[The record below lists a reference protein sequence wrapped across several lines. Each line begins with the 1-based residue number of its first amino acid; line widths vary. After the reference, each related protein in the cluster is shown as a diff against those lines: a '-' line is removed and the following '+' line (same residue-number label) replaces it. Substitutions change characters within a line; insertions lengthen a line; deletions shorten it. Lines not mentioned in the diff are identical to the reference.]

1 MEAEL
6 AHYVASAQAF
16 ASRFAVHKDVV
27 EITHIAVHSL
37 ELFVLAVF
45 LAMFTVAAL
54 MKRLG
59 RFVGTIAASVAFYV
73 LAAKSGAAFVDA
85 TSFGAVPFYL
95 TFDRVPVYLFCAL
108 PVVAFVADVVARESY
123 RANVLLSGLVA
134 ALFNV
139 LMSFTLLL
147 LALLLGHVLVADSV
161 LVATAKQTALV
172 LALFQGAVTVA
183 MQLVDVVFC
192 HTKRL
197 ACVHAVL
204 TAAAAVGAVFGLN
217 YLHATHAVTATVLP
231 LVERKIAP
239 FTLADL
245 APAAV
250 GLGVLLAV
258 VLGFCAGTAR
268 FPSIIG
274 ALLYMLMGMNLC
286 VLVLFVPE
294 RATDADHALAAVFAS
309 SPQGKV
315 VVATVGIVGIV
326 LTLLP
331 AFNCS
336 PIAESPR
343 AFLCAEGVAKA
354 QQKPEQK
361 PEQKKPEKSEQK
373 PVPKTETP
381 AAAPKKAAKTRKSK
395 VQKCD

>member
-16 ASRFAVHKDVV
+16 ASRFALHKDVV

-59 RFVGTIAASVAFYV
+59 RFVGTIAASVAFFV
-73 LAAKSGAAFVDA
+73 VAAKSSAPFVGA
-85 TSFGAVPFYL
+85 TSFGTMPIYL
-95 TFDRVPVYLFCAL
+95 TFDSVPVYLFCAL
-108 PVVAFVADVVARESY
+108 PVIAFVADVVARESY
-123 RANVLLSGLVA
+123 RANVVLSGLVA

-147 LALLLGHVLVADSV
+147 LALLLGHLLVHDSV
-161 LVATAKQTALV
+161 LVATAKQTALA

-183 MQLVDVVFC
+183 MQLVDILFC
-192 HTKRL
+192 RTKRL
-197 ACVHAVL
+197 AFVHTVL
-204 TAAAAVGAVFGLN
+204 TAAAAVGAVLGLHH
-217 YLHATHAVTATVLP
+217 LGAAHAVTATVLP
-231 LVERKIAP
+231 LVESKVAP
-239 FTLADL
+239 FTLADF

-250 GLGVLLAV
+250 GLAVLLV
-258 VLGFCAGTAR
+258 VALGFCAGTAR

-274 ALLYMLMGMNLC
+274 ALLYMLMGLNLC
-286 VLVLFVPE
+286 VLVLFVPA
-294 RATDADHALAAVFAS
+294 RATDADHALVAAFTA

-315 VVATVGIVGIV
+315 LVATVGIVGIV

-331 AFNCS
+331 AFNRS

-343 AFLCAEGVAKA
+343 AFLLVAESAAKKPAAKA
-354 QQKPEQK
+354 QPEQK
-361 PEQKKPEKSEQK
+361 PEHKA
-373 PVPKTETP
+373 ETP
-381 AAAPKKAAKTRKSK
+381 VSPAKKGQKVRRSK